1 MSHMKPNIIFILSDQ
16 HNARVIGAAGD
27 EYVQTPTLDSLYATG
42 TSFNKCYCN
51 GPLCVPSRS
60 SMLTGQLPWNNGIT
74 NNMQC
79 LPSHKPTIA
88 HSLSV
93 AGYETVLCGRMH
105 FVGNDQRH
113 GYEKRLVGDITPTHI
128 GADNE
133 YDVYGDFMR
142 TSGQNSIS
150 IEKSGAG
157 SSAVLEFDRDVFGAA
172 IDFIENREDERP
184 LFLTVGS
191 YGPHCPYIA
200 PQELFDHYYRTL
212 PEIEVTDEYKYNI
225 HEAIK
230 GWYRNRNVEDAT
242 AEDRKRIRAAYYAM
256 VTYLDRLLGKFIESL
271 EKTMDMDNTVIVY
284 ASDHGD
290 NIGEHGLFWKTN
302 FYEGASRVPLVF
314 KWKDMIAEGR
324 SVDGLVSLVD
334 LAPTFID
341 MAEAPDLP
349 VYDGDSLTKVLF
361 NGEAPHKK
369 TVLSFCSDIKGDN
382 PSAMVRRGDYKLV
395 VHAGYE
401 TVQLFNLTED
411 PGEVSDLG
419 ISPEHQAPIEAL
431 KQELNG
437 LWDGD
442 DALNRLEIAKK
453 DFTLMKQWVRENNP
467 ESIEEWRGNQ
477 SNNYVTHK
485 TVRT

>member
-1 MSHMKPNIIFILSDQ
+1 MSDKQPNIIFILSDQ

-27 EYVQTPTLDSLYATG
+27 EHVQTPTLDDLYATG

-133 YDVYGDFMR
+133 YDVYGEFMR
-142 TSGQNSIS
+142 TSGQNRIS

-157 SSAVLEFDRDVFGAA
+157 SSAVLEFDDDVFGAA
-172 IDFIENREDERP
+172 VDYIENREDERP
-184 LFLTVGS
+184 LFMTVGS

-200 PQELFDHYYRTL
+200 PQDLFDHYYRTL
-212 PEIEVTDEYKYNI
+212 PEIEVTEEYKYNI

-230 GWYRNRNVEDAT
+230 GWYKNRNVESVT
-242 AEDRKRIRAAYYAM
+242 SEETKRIRAAYYAM
-256 VTYLDRLLGKFIESL
+256 VTYFDRLLGHFLESVE
-271 EKTMDMDNTVIVY
+271 EKLDMDNTIIVY

-314 KWKDMIAEGR
+314 KWKDKIAEGR
-324 SVDGLVSLVD
+324 TVDELTSLVD
-334 LAPTFID
+334 LAPTFIE
-341 MAEAPDLP
+341 MADGPGLP
-349 VYDGDSLTKVLF
+349 MYDGDSLMKTLIDSEVPK
-361 NGEAPHKK
+361 EK

-382 PSAMVRRGDYKLV
+382 PSVMVRRGDYKLI

-411 PGEVSDLG
+411 PGEVNDLG
-419 ISPEHQAPIEAL
+419 NSSDHQKYIGVM
-431 KQELNG
+431 KQELDG
-437 LWDGD
+437 LWDGE
-442 DALNRLEIAKK
+442 DALKRLKVAKN
-453 DFTLMKQWVRENNP
+453 DFAIVKAWVKKNNP
-467 ESIEEWRGNQ
+467 DSIEEWRGNQ
-477 SNNYVTHK
+477 ANNYVTHK
-485 TVRT
+485 KVMV

>member
-1 MSHMKPNIIFILSDQ
+1 MSHKKPNIIFILSDQ

-27 EYVQTPTLDSLYATG
+27 DYVQTPTLDALYATG
-42 TSFNKCYCN
+42 TSFNGCYCN

-79 LPSHKPTIA
+79 LPSHKATIA

-113 GYEKRLVGDITPTHI
+113 GYGKRLVGDITPTHI

-133 YDVYGDFMR
+133 HDVYGDFMR

-157 SSAVLEFDRDVFGAA
+157 SSAVLEFDDDVFGAA
-172 IDFIENREDERP
+172 IDFIKNRDDERP

-225 HEAIK
+225 HEAIR
-230 GWYRNRNVEDAT
+230 GWYRNRNVQDAT

-256 VTYLDRLLGKFIESL
+256 VTYFDSLLGNFIECL
-271 EKTMDMDNTVIVY
+271 EETIDMDNTVIVY
-284 ASDHGD
+284 GSDHGD

-324 SVDGLVSLVD
+324 SVDELISLVD

-341 MAEAPDLP
+341 MAEAPELP
-349 VYDGDSLTKVLF
+349 EYDGDSLMKVLVD
-361 NGEAPHKK
+361 GEVPDQK
-369 TVLSFCSDIKGDN
+369 TILSFCSDIKGDN
-382 PSAMVRRGDYKLV
+382 PSVMVRRGDYKLV

-401 TVQLFNLTED
+401 SVQLFNLAED
-411 PGEVSDLG
+411 PGEVTDLG
-419 ISPEHQAPIEAL
+419 CCPEHQVLIEAL

-442 DALNRLEIAKK
+442 DALRKLEIAKK
-453 DFTLMKQWVRENNP
+453 DFALMQQWVRQNNP

-477 SNNYVTHK
+477 ANNFVTHK
-485 TVRT
+485 TVTA